1 MRAAGSV
8 LSSGR
13 MSLVSVAREPK
24 VPSGRPPLLV
34 LLHGIGADEQDLL
47 PVADALDPRLLAVSV
62 RAPYEA
68 EPMGHAWY
76 ALDWSASP
84 PAPDLEQA
92 ERSRDELALFLPE
105 LASRVGAGP
114 ARTFLFGFSQ
124 GATMALA
131 LALTRPELVRGVI
144 LHSGRVLQ
152 GLARR
157 ALPAES
163 LSGLD
168 ALVLHGVHDDV
179 LPVEHG
185 RETRDLL
192 GPLLGGRLEYR
203 EHDAG
208 HFVTRDSI
216 ADAARWLSARI

>member
-1 MRAAGSV
+1 
-8 LSSGR
+8 
-13 MSLVSVAREPK
+13 MSFVSVAREPN
-24 VPSGRPPLLV
+24 VPSERTPLLV
-34 LLHGIGADEQDLL
+34 LLHGIGADELDLL
-47 PVADALDPRLLAVSV
+47 PVADALDPRLLAVSL

-76 ALDWSASP
+76 ALDFSTSP

-92 ERSRDELALFLPE
+92 ETSRERLAAFIPE
-105 LASRVGAGP
+105 LASRVGAEP

-124 GATMALA
+124 GATMALG

-152 GLARR
+152 GVERR
-157 ALPAES
+157 AAPAEK
-163 LSGLD
+163 LAGLE

-179 LPVEHG
+179 LPVERG

-192 GPLLGGRLEYR
+192 APLLGARLEYR

-208 HFVTRDSI
+208 HFVTRESI
-216 ADAARWLSARI
+216 ADAAKWLSARL

>member
-1 MRAAGSV
+1 
-8 LSSGR
+8 
-13 MSLVSVAREPK
+13 MSLFSVTREPK
-24 VPSGRPPLLV
+24 VPSARPPLLV
-34 LLHGIGADEQDLL
+34 LLHGIGADELDLL
-47 PVADALDPRLLAVSV
+47 PVADALDPRLLAVSL

-76 ALDWSASP
+76 ALDWSTTP

-92 ERSRDELALFLPE
+92 ERSREELAASLPE
-105 LASRVGAGP
+105 LASRAGAEP

-124 GATMALA
+124 GATIALA
-131 LALTRPELVRGVI
+131 LALTRPELVRGVV

-152 GLARR
+152 GLERR
-157 ALPAES
+157 VVPAEE

-168 ALVLHGVHDDV
+168 ALVLHGAHDDV
-179 LPVEHG
+179 LPVERG

-192 GPLLGGRLEYR
+192 APLLGARLEYR

-208 HFVTRDSI
+208 HFVTGASI